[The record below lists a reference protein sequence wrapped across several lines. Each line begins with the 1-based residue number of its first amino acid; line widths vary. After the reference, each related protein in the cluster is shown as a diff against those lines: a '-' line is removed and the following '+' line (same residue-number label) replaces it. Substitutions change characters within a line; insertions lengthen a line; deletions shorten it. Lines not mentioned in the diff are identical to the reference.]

1 MIANFH
7 LPVMVDAVLELLI
20 TRKDGV
26 YVDGTLGGGGH
37 AEKILENL
45 SPQGKLIGFDVD
57 SEAMAFAQN
66 RLRRFGDQVIYFRE
80 NFSNI
85 RSVTAKLN
93 PAGINGL
100 LLDLGISSHQ
110 VDDPVRGFSFQT
122 NNRLDMRMD
131 QDMTTTGQKII
142 NEYSQEQLTKI
153 FQNFGEERFSR
164 RIAKNIVNHRLKKMI
179 ETTGELSNI
188 VEYVVGKRFLN
199 KSLARIF
206 QAIRIEVNEEL
217 YHLQRTL
224 SESLGLLIPGGRMAV
239 ISYHS
244 LEDRIVKNFF
254 KKESETR
261 IPSGNKLLP
270 DKLKEPVLS
279 IITKKPIIA
288 SEKETMDNPRARS
301 AKLRVA
307 ERL

>member
-1 MIANFH
+1 
-7 LPVMVDAVLELLI
+7 MVDAALELLI
-20 TRKDGV
+20 TRKDGL

-37 AEKILENL
+37 AEKIIEIL
-45 SPQGKLIGFDVD
+45 SPQGKLVGFDVD
-57 SEAMAFAQN
+57 GEAMAFAQN
-66 RLRRFGDQVIYFRE
+66 RLQRFGDRVIYFRE

-85 RSVTAKLN
+85 KSVITKLN
-93 PAGINGL
+93 CAGINGL

-110 VDDPVRGFSFQT
+110 IDDSSRGFSFQN

-131 QDMTTTGQKII
+131 QNLSMTGQKII
-142 NEYSQEQLTKI
+142 NDYTQEQLTKI

-164 RIAKNIVNHRLKKMI
+164 RIAKNIVNHRSEKMI

-188 VEYVVGKRFLN
+188 VENVVGKRFLN

-206 QAIRIEVNEEL
+206 QAIRIEVNREL
-217 YHLQRTL
+217 YHLEKALSDTL
-224 SESLGLLIPGGRMAV
+224 DLLIPGGRIAV

-254 KKESETR
+254 KKQSETL

-270 DKLKEPVLS
+270 DKLKEQVLS

-288 SEKETMDNPRARS
+288 SEIEVRENPRARS